1 MSERQVVVQ
10 ARAPMF
16 KQLSD
21 LLAEAGWR
29 ALRVT
34 EFEALPQTARQDVH
48 AGVVLLKEGNEA
60 GFNGLEELMAGRPDI
75 EWLALVQ
82 QACLSNEALRNFLRY
97 RCFDFHTLPIDRE
110 RLLASLGHAE
120 GKARL
125 LSVNANNTRITGRHG
140 MIGRSAAMLDL
151 YRDIEKASGVDAPVM
166 IGGESGTGKEL
177 VARAIH
183 QLSPRRDGPFIA
195 VNCAALPVHLIQ
207 AELYGHE
214 KGAFTGAH
222 QRKIGRLEAAS
233 GGTIFLDEIGDLPLE
248 LQVNL
253 LRVLQDSVIERL
265 GSTREIRLDVRV
277 IAASH
282 VELEQAVAEGRFRAD
297 LYYRINVL
305 RLSSPPLRE
314 RDGDVEL
321 LARAYF
327 DTFSKESRG
336 VVRGFSC
343 QAMQVMANYEWPGNV
358 RELINRVR
366 QAVILSENRL
376 LTPGDLG
383 LEKRVSSN
391 GLLTLE
397 EARSRAEQD
406 TIRRAL
412 RRNQNNVTAAA
423 RQLGVSRATF
433 YRLLERASN
442 VDDAHPRTGFD
453 FGKPGAF
460 QLLPD

>member
-1 MSERQVVVQ
+1 MSERLVVVQ
-10 ARAPMF
+10 ARVPWLE
-16 KQLSD
+16 QLQD
-21 LLAEAGWR
+21 LLAQAGWR
-29 ALRVT
+29 VLEVT
-34 EFEALPQTARQDVH
+34 EFEALPRAAQQQVH
-48 AGVVLLKEGNEA
+48 AGIFGLDAGNEA
-60 GFNGLEELMAGRPDI
+60 ELNELDELMAGRPEI
-75 EWLALVQ
+75 EWLALVPA
-82 QACLSNEALRNFLRY
+82 ACLSSAALRDYLRH
-97 RCFDFHTLPIDRE
+97 RCFDFHTLPIDPE
-110 RLLASLGHAE
+110 RLVVCLGHAE

-125 LSVNANNTRITGRHG
+125 ACVEAGDGRIAGCHG
-140 MIGRSAAMLDL
+140 MIGRSAAMRAL

-183 QLSPRRDGPFIA
+183 QLSLRRDGPFVA
-195 VNCAALPVHLIQ
+195 VNCAALPAHLIQ

-253 LRVLQDSVIERL
+253 LHVLQNSVIERL
-265 GSTREIRLDVRV
+265 GSTREIHLDVRV

-282 VELEQAVAEGRFRAD
+282 VELEQAVTEGRFRAD

-305 RLSSPPLRE
+305 RLNSPPLRK
-314 RDGDVEL
+314 RDDDVEL
-321 LARAYF
+321 LARFYF
-327 DTFSKESRG
+327 DKFLAESG
-336 VVRGFSC
+336 GGVRGFSR
-343 QAMQVMANYEWPGNV
+343 QANKVMANYEWPGNV
-358 RELINRVR
+358 RELLNRVR

-376 LTPGDLG
+376 LTPRDLG

-391 GLLTLE
+391 GFLTLE

-433 YRLLERASN
+433 YRLLERVSHA
-442 VDDAHPRTGFD
+442 
-453 FGKPGAF
+453 
-460 QLLPD
+460 

>member
-1 MSERQVVVQ
+1 MSERLVIVR
-10 ARAPMF
+10 ARAQML
-16 KQLSD
+16 KQLKT

-29 ALRVT
+29 ALGVT
-34 EFEALPQTARQDVH
+34 EFETLPQAARQKVH
-48 AGVVLLKEGNEA
+48 TGIFQFDGGNESEL
-60 GFNGLEELMAGRPDI
+60 GDLEELMAGRPDI
-75 EWLALVQ
+75 EWLALVPA
-82 QACLSNEALRNFLRY
+82 ACFPSTALRNFLRY
-97 RCFDFHTLPIDRE
+97 RCFDFHTLPIDPE
-110 RLLASLGHAE
+110 RLMPCLGHAE

-125 LSVNANNTRITGRHG
+125 GCMKENDRSVTGRYG
-140 MIGRSAAMLDL
+140 MIGRSAAMFDL
-151 YRDIEKASGVDAPVM
+151 YRDIDKASRVDAPVM

-177 VARAIH
+177 VARAVH
-183 QLSPRRDGPFIA
+183 HLSPRRDGPFIA
-195 VNCAALPVHLIQ
+195 VNCAALPAHLIQ

-233 GGTIFLDEIGDLPLE
+233 GGTIFLDEIGDLPLD

-253 LRVLQDSVIERL
+253 LHVLQNSVIERL
-265 GSTREIRLDVRV
+265 GSSREIRLDVRV

-282 VELEQAVAEGRFRAD
+282 VDLEQAVAEGRFRAD

-305 RLSSPPLRE
+305 RLNSPPLRE
-314 RDGDVEL
+314 RDDDVEL

-336 VVRGFSC
+336 VVRGFSS
-343 QAMQVMANYEWPGNV
+343 QAMKVMANYEWPGNV

-397 EARSRAEQD
+397 EARSRAEQE

-433 YRLLERASN
+433 YRLLGHASN
-442 VDDAHPRTGFD
+442 VEDTGRSGFD
-453 FGKPGAF
+453 FGKPVAF
-460 QLLPD
+460 QIQPD